1 MLLHKLLV
9 AAGIAGFAASGP
21 AEVGV
26 VYKFDFTRKLVSGGS
41 VTRKFTLDINTMGV
55 SDGVS
60 STPIGPY
67 FAPVT
72 TFGIFV
78 SFLKSASYNVIVDLD
93 MSGSSGDLDLNFQ
106 AAPGPYP
113 PLVPAV

>member
-26 VYKFDFTRKLVSGGS
+26 VYKFDFTRKLVSGGL

-55 SDGVS
+55 SDGVF

-67 FAPVT
+67 LAPDT
-72 TFGIFV
+72 TFGI
-78 SFLKSASYNVIVDLD
+78 LR
-93 MSGSSGDLDLNFQ
+93 
-106 AAPGPYP
+106 
-113 PLVPAV
+113 LVPQICIPQRDRGPRYVRQQR